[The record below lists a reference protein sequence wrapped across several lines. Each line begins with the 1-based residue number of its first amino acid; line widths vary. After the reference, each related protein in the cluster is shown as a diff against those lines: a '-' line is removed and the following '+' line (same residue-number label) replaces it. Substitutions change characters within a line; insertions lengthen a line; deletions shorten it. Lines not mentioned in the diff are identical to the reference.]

1 MLNYIKS
8 EFYRIKHTKSVFI
21 CAGVLCALV
30 VLFNLLLAFLNKV
43 DPTFQYGTFR
53 FSLNMFT
60 GAPMTYMY
68 VAGFVPFLLFL
79 EDKRSG
85 ALFHT
90 ISCGISRRNIILG
103 KGIVSFVTACVMMVV
118 VLVCYA
124 GSAWL
129 LLENREFLPLQELLS
144 EIVFLMP
151 TAIAVMLLGI
161 VLGMVLQKDMNVIWT
176 WLIAVALVPNS
187 IYILGLKFDFFN
199 ELSRW
204 FPTAYFR
211 SEIMVYFD
219 AYECIW
225 HTSEGIVRCL
235 VSGLLGIVFVL
246 VFGMLKVKKQ
256 DL

>member
-8 EFYRIKHTKSVFI
+8 EFYRIRHTKSVFI
-21 CAGVLCALV
+21 CTGVLCALV

-53 FSLNMFT
+53 FSLDMFT

-68 VAGFVPFLLFL
+68 MAGFVAFLLFL

-85 ALFHT
+85 ALFQT
-90 ISCGISRRNIILG
+90 ISSGISRRKIILE

-151 TAIAVMLLGI
+151 TAIAV
-161 VLGMVLQKDMNVIWT
+161 
-176 WLIAVALVPNS
+176 IAVALVPNS
-187 IYILGLKFDFFN
+187 IYILGLKFDIFY

-219 AYECIW
+219 SYECIW